1 MPSPIASSVPS
12 GFPIPL
18 ALKDPGASPPKLPR
32 LVIALMAL
40 VGVAQVAL
48 PAALQAQAS
57 ELRSAQEW
65 CADGSGSD
73 RNRERVCEVREERF
87 AAGSRLSVDGG
98 ANGGIRV
105 QGWDQREVLVRARVE
120 ARSGRLDDAQAL
132 LEEVA
137 IHTENGRVRSSGPRT
152 DRRESWWVS
161 YEVFV
166 PRSMDLDLETTNGG
180 IRVENVSGAVRFD
193 ATNGGVVLEALAGD
207 VRGRTTNGGLQIR
220 LVGDRWE
227 GAGLDV
233 ETTNGGVT
241 LQVPENYS
249 ANLQAATTN
258 GGMDVEFPVTIQG
271 RIGRRLNAT
280 LGEGGAPIRVTTT
293 NGRVR
298 VVRP

>member
-1 MPSPIASSVPS
+1 MRSTIDSSVLS
-12 GFPIPL
+12 GSPL
-18 ALKDPGASPPKLPR
+18 SRPPQDRRGRWPDRAR
-32 LVIALMAL
+32 LSIAILAA
-40 VGVAQVAL
+40 VGVAF
-48 PAALQAQAS
+48 PAGLQAQAP
-57 ELRSAQEW
+57 EMRSAQEW
-65 CADGSGSD
+65 CADGGGSD
-73 RNRERVCEVREERF
+73 SNRERVCEVREERL
-87 AAGSRLSVDGG
+87 AAGSRLAVDGG
-98 ANGGIRV
+98 ANGAIRV
-105 QGWDQREVLVRARVE
+105 SGWDEGVVLVRARVE

-132 LEEVA
+132 LEKVT
-137 IHTENGRVRSSGPRT
+137 IRTDNGQVRSSGPRT

-166 PRSMDLDLETTNGG
+166 PRSIDLDLETTNGA
-180 IRVENVSGAVRFD
+180 IRVENVAGAVRFD
-193 ATNGGVVLEALAGD
+193 ATNGGVVLDGLAGD
-207 VRGRTTNGGLQIR
+207 VRGRTTNGGLQVR

-241 LQVPENYS
+241 LQVPEDYS

-258 GGMDVEFPVTIQG
+258 GGVEVEFPVTIQG

-280 LGEGGAPIRVTTT
+280 LGEGGASIRITTT

>member
-1 MPSPIASSVPS
+1 MRSPNGSSLPS
-12 GFPIPL
+12 GSPIPL
-18 ALKDPGASPPKLPR
+18 ALLDRGARPPKRPR
-32 LVIALMAL
+32 LVIALLAV
-40 VGVAQVAL
+40 VGAAV
-48 PAALQAQAS
+48 PAGLQAQAP
-57 ELRSAQEW
+57 EMRSAQEW

-105 QGWDQREVLVRARVE
+105 HGWDQREVLVRARVE
-120 ARSGRLDDAQAL
+120 ARSGRLDDARTL
-132 LEEVA
+132 LEEVV
-137 IHTENGRVRSSGPRT
+137 IHTDNGRVRSSGPRT

-193 ATNGGVVLEALAGD
+193 ATNGGVVLEGLAGD
-207 VRGRTTNGGLQIR
+207 VRGRTTNGGLQVR

-241 LQVPENYS
+241 VQVPENYS
-249 ANLQAATTN
+249 AHLQAATTN